1 MNVRRCWWL
10 VLVVMM
16 SSVIPAAAADPQRPP
31 NIIFI
36 LADDLGIPAIGCYG
50 GAYKTPHLDALAA
63 SGTRFENCFAAPLCA
78 PSRALLMT
86 GRYAFRTG
94 VIDNGHGAQAT
105 PDKDGCVALLLKQA
119 GYVTAVAGKWR
130 QLSYFSSKAD
140 GAKWGFDEFLIW
152 GAGQPDDDGDA
163 KPRKKIKKADGESKA
178 KPDRY
183 WYPDYNLNGKMLKD
197 ADGKYGPA
205 FGSVDTRGRA
215 LFFAR
220 TAEVT
225 IDYAIRPSSANRGN
239 STHGMAF

>member
-1 MNVRRCWWL
+1 MLTQRFWRLAL
-10 VLVVMM
+10 VLVIFSAM
-16 SSVIPAAAADPQRPP
+16 PASAADSPRPP

-119 GYVTAVAGKWR
+119 GYATAVAGKWR
-130 QLSYFSSKAD
+130 QLSHFSSKAD

-152 GAGQPDDDGDA
+152 GAGQPDDEGDA
-163 KPRKKIKKADGESKA
+163 KPKKKKKSADGGGKA
-178 KPDRY
+178 KP
-183 WYPDYNLNGKMLKD
+183 
-197 ADGKYGPA
+197 
-205 FGSVDTRGRA
+205 
-215 LFFAR
+215 
-220 TAEVT
+220 
-225 IDYAIRPSSANRGN
+225 
-239 STHGMAF
+239 